1 MPIET
6 AVYLED
12 ILSILG
18 WSRRKFFRRRE
29 ELVSCGAIFY
39 RRQGRPPK
47 KRICAFPSTL
57 MIWAQLKA
65 TKGEMI

>member
-1 MPIET
+1 MSVES
-6 AVYLED
+6 AVYLKD
-12 ILSILG
+12 ILAILG

-29 ELVSCGAIFY
+29 ELIRCGAIFY
-39 RRQGRPPK
+39 RRQGRPPQ

-57 MIWAQLKA
+57 RIWAGLKG